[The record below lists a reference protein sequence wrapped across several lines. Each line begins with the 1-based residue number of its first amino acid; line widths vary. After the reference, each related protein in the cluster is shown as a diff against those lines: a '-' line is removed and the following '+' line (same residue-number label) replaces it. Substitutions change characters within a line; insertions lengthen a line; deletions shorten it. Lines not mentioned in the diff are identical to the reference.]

1 MTNISTIK
9 MGEGLFRALWLFT
22 MEPLSDEEYLYN
34 KDGRRLYDKDDF
46 EFMQDTGIGHGP
58 GKLSTLRQNAAA

>member
-1 MTNISTIK
+1 
-9 MGEGLFRALWLFT
+9 
-22 MEPLSDEEYLYN
+22 MESLSDDEFLYD